1 MIKKFIACILI
12 FNILTTFALENKI
25 MLLHMAG
32 RGSIQETEMQWLG
45 KNLTAKKIDVEYFAP
60 GDCAEPTRMWN
71 QDKTRP
77 MIMHYSTGF
86 ANQERMFGKH
96 CTADLT
102 GATVLMSRP
111 QPNWLCSAQNSRSFN
126 TNNLRVGIYSTAP
139 GEDQVADL
147 NKLNHLTWRHIPI
160 KSTNDGLIALANG
173 DIDYFLVAKSVAVNK
188 IKDKSLV
195 CYASTVRYDA
205 LPYLGNLFKSS
216 GDLETSSHPI
226 HIIVAKNLT
235 LGQLTLVKN
244 LLDPTQNSEYQD
256 ILSFQNSQVE
266 SVADG
271 AQALDNFKNRANLFL
286 ETYKK

>member
-1 MIKKFIACILI
+1 MIKKLVVCILI
-12 FNILTTFALENKI
+12 SNVLTAFAVENKV

-60 GDCAEPTRMWN
+60 GDCAEPARMWN
-71 QDKTRP
+71 HAQTRP
-77 MIMHYSTGF
+77 VIMHYSTSF

-96 CTADLT
+96 CTADLA

-111 QPNWLCSAQNSRSFN
+111 QPNWLCSGPNSKPFN
-126 TNNLRVGIYSTAP
+126 TDNLRMGIYRTAP
-139 GEDQVADL
+139 GNDQVADL
-147 NKLNHLTWRHIPI
+147 NKLNHLAWRHIPI

-173 DIDYFLVAKSVAVNK
+173 DIDYFLIAKSVAVNK
-188 IKDKSLV
+188 VKDKSLA
-195 CYASTVRYDA
+195 CYASTVRYDI
-205 LPYLGNLFKSS
+205 LPYLGTLFKSS
-216 GDLETSSHPI
+216 GDLETSSHPT

-235 LGQLTLVKN
+235 HGQLTIVRN

-256 ILSFQNSQVE
+256 ILNFQNSQVE
-266 SVADG
+266 SVADE
-271 AQALDNFKNRANLFL
+271 QRALDNFKSRANLFL